1 LEKVAIG
8 KILRARGVKGEL
20 LITPLTEDLKRF
32 TQVEKVFIS
41 DSKGKEVVYRIR
53 GSRIFRGKVLLQL
66 EKIENKE
73 KADSLKGRY
82 LEIEKKDLPPASEG
96 SYYVFD
102 LVGCQVLSLRGEGMG
117 EVKEVLFFPANDI
130 LVLRKGKKEYYI
142 PFIKDV
148 VKKIDPKEKLI
159 LIEPLSGLLE

>member
-1 LEKVAIG
+1 MEKVAIG

-82 LEIEKKDLPPASEG
+82 LEIKKKDLPPASEG

-102 LVGCQVLSLRGEGMG
+102 LVGCQVLS
-117 EVKEVLFFPANDI
+117 
-130 LVLRKGKKEYYI
+130 
-142 PFIKDV
+142 
-148 VKKIDPKEKLI
+148 
-159 LIEPLSGLLE
+159 